1 MFRDRTDAG
10 KRLAAALMQFRG
22 EPVVVFALPRGGV
35 VLGVEIARCLQAPLD
50 LIVVRKI
57 GHPESPEYAIGAVT
71 EDGDVVLNREETE
84 TLDPAWIGAA
94 VEVELHEARRR
105 RSAFLCDRP
114 AISARGK
121 TAIIVDDGLATG
133 LTMEAG
139 IHQVR
144 KQHPLKVIVA
154 VPVGAAETVK
164 RIRSEVDE
172 IVVLHAPVVFGAVGA
187 FYADFD
193 QLSDAEVIA
202 LVKSTPEIQ

>member
-10 KRLAAALMQFRG
+10 KRLAAALVQFRG
-22 EPVVVFALPRGGV
+22 ESVVVFALPRGGV
-35 VLGVEIARCLQAPLD
+35 VLGAEVARHLRSPLD

-84 TLDPAWIGAA
+84 TLDPVWVATA
-94 VEVELHEARRR
+94 VEAQLHEARRR
-105 RSAFLCDRP
+105 RTAFLCDRP
-114 AISARGK
+114 AISAKGK

-154 VPVGAAETVK
+154 VPVAAAETVN
-164 RIRSEVDE
+164 RMRSEVDE
-172 IVVLHAPVVFGAVGA
+172 IVVLHAPPVFGAVGA
-187 FYADFD
+187 FYADFG

-202 LVKSTPEIQ
+202 LMKSTPGIE